1 MSHPRR
7 LLFVGERRSATAI
20 RMGVTWEDG
29 RVCAGTL
36 HAALATVGID
46 ARDPER
52 VWFMNLWR
60 DQPFEDCQG
69 KLRYWLDG
77 NALEHIRRA
86 AVWWGW
92 TVVGMGRKVQRV
104 LADRGI
110 PHLKLVHPAA
120 RGRARKTEAYQAH
133 VAAVLG
139 DAAREILGLETD
151 AHGF

>member
-20 RMGVTWEDG
+20 RMGVTWGDG

-60 DQPFEDCQG
+60 DQPFEDCQ
-69 KLRYWLDG
+69 WS
-77 NALEHIRRA
+77 N
-86 AVWWGW
+86 
-92 TVVGMGRKVQRV
+92 M
-104 LADRGI
+104 
-110 PHLKLVHPAA
+110 PHPAYSHGSACWPRELPA
-120 RGRARKTEAYQAH
+120 RVAWELDLVLIDKEA
-133 VAAVLG
+133 
-139 DAAREILGLETD
+139 
-151 AHGF
+151 